1 MRFGV
6 ELRASP
12 PKHSKEVILR
22 PGVLVVA
29 RDLNFSGDQKIRVV
43 ERSKSVCVCVGGGGG
58 SRVSEVGKE
67 GDEEVQEAT
76 QAVLM
81 VVIRMFGM

>member
-1 MRFGV
+1 
-6 ELRASP
+6 
-12 PKHSKEVILR
+12 
-22 PGVLVVA
+22 
-29 RDLNFSGDQKIRVV
+29 
-43 ERSKSVCVCVGGGGG
+43 VCVCVGGGG

>member
-43 ERSKSVCVCVGGGGG
+43 ERSKSVCVWGGGG
-58 SRVSEVGKE
+58 SRVSEVEKE

>member
-43 ERSKSVCVCVGGGGG
+43 ERSKSVCVWGGGGDPG
-58 SRVSEVGKE
+58 SLKSGKRVMRKFRR
-67 GDEEVQEAT
+67 QHK
-76 QAVLM
+76 QC
-81 VVIRMFGM
+81 